1 MVSWKVCVEVYSKF
15 VCNFRKSTVIQLS
28 FKWSLL
34 NLELT
39 FHWVCYL
46 QKNFMIISFIIP
58 LKSAIYFKGQLTVT
72 YESFSVVFCYVVL
85 GIWVRK
91 YKSWVVSG
99 DVIEKCLPL
108 KSVIYFKD
116 QLIVIFD
123 SLCVVF
129 CYIFLGIWVRK
140 YKSWEVSGDV
150 IEKCLKWSKQP
161 YLSLLVIKNI
171 LILTSVI
178 DNLINCHLHMI
189 VSFFDAARRE
199 WIILGSNGEMPSHP

>member
-46 QKNFMIISFIIP
+46 QKNFMIISSIIP
-58 LKSAIYFKGQLTVT
+58 LKSAIYFKGQLTV
-72 YESFSVVFCYVVL
+72 
-85 GIWVRK
+85 
-91 YKSWVVSG
+91 
-99 DVIEKCLPL
+99 
-108 KSVIYFKD
+108 
-116 QLIVIFD
+116 IFD
-123 SLCVVF
+123 SLSVVF
-129 CYIFLGIWVRK
+129 CYIFLGYMGKKIQILSSIRWCYRKMLATQECDLLQRPVNCNIWFSLCCFLLYFFGYMGKKIQILSSIRWCYRK
-140 YKSWEVSGDV
+140 MLEV
-150 IEKCLKWSKQP
+150 IE
-161 YLSLLVIKNI
+161 NI

>member
-39 FHWVCYL
+39 FHWVRYL

-58 LKSAIYFKGQLTVT
+58 LKSAIYFRGQLTVIFDT
-72 YESFSVVFCYVVL
+72 LSVVFCYIFL

-99 DVIEKCLPL
+99 DVIEKCLKWL
-108 KSVIYFKD
+108 KTSLFWLVLLIIS
-116 QLIVIFD
+116 LIVT
-123 SLCVVF
+123 
-129 CYIFLGIWVRK
+129 YIWL
-140 YKSWEVSGDV
+140 
-150 IEKCLKWSKQP
+150 
-161 YLSLLVIKNI
+161 YLSLMQLEESGLFLAAMGKCPVIHKQ
-171 LILTSVI
+171 S
-178 DNLINCHLHMI
+178 
-189 VSFFDAARRE
+189 
-199 WIILGSNGEMPSHP
+199 

>member
-1 MVSWKVCVEVYSKF
+1 MVSWKGCVEVYTKF
-15 VCNFRKSTVIQLS
+15 VCNVRTSTVIQLS

-58 LKSAIYFKGQLTVT
+58 LKSAIYFKGQLTVIFG
-72 YESFSVVFCYVVL
+72 SFSVVFCHIFL

-99 DVIEKCLPL
+99 DVIEICLPL

-116 QLIVIFD
+116 QLTKIFD
-123 SLCVVF
+123 FLSVVF
-129 CYIFLGIWVRK
+129 CYIFLGKWVRK
-140 YKSWEVSGDV
+140 
-150 IEKCLKWSKQP
+150 
-161 YLSLLVIKNI
+161 
-171 LILTSVI
+171 
-178 DNLINCHLHMI
+178 
-189 VSFFDAARRE
+189 
-199 WIILGSNGEMPSHP
+199 

>member
-1 MVSWKVCVEVYSKF
+1 MILY
-15 VCNFRKSTVIQLS
+15 
-28 FKWSLL
+28 LL
-34 NLELT
+34 
-39 FHWVCYL
+39 
-46 QKNFMIISFIIP
+46 
-58 LKSAIYFKGQLTVT
+58 
-72 YESFSVVFCYVVL
+72 FSVIFFGYMGKKIQILSSIRC
-85 GIWVRK
+85 
-91 YKSWVVSG
+91 

-116 QLIVIFD
+116 QLTVIFD

-140 YKSWEVSGDV
+140 YKSWVVSGDV
-150 IEKCLKWSKQP
+150 IEKCLKWLKQP

-189 VSFFDAARRE
+189 VSFFDAAQRE